1 MTAITLF
8 LTTSIFSQSGLCVYK
23 RFHPGQHCC
32 LGQTCF
38 SHSCSTD
45 LIPDI
50 NNRRSVSASLPT
62 CMVFS
67 GTFSRVSV
75 YSSGLFVFLQV
86 FSRICVLHVNFVY
99 GHLTLKF
106 FFLSSSFVAA
116 LCATKKPQ
124 TVLFFARLCPRLLNF
139 HLWFLHSPLF
149 WLQAR
154 ALVWPHP
161 GQSRTHLNH
170 FWISACC
177 LFCGAVN
184 VAQGNFQFSER
195 CLWCFLALASPK
207 PVTGLWKP

>member
-50 NNRRSVSASLPT
+50 NNHRSVSASLPT

-75 YSSGLFVFLQV
+75 YSGRFFVFLQV
-86 FSRICVLHVNFVY
+86 FSRICVLHVNFVC
-99 GHLTLKF
+99 GHLTLKI
-106 FFLSSSFVAA
+106 FFLFHLLLQPFVQQ
-116 LCATKKPQ
+116 KKPQ
-124 TVLFFARLCPRLLNF
+124 TVLFFAGLCPRLINF

-149 WLQAR
+149 WLQAS
-154 ALVWPHP
+154 ALV
-161 GQSRTHLNH
+161 
-170 FWISACC
+170 
-177 LFCGAVN
+177 
-184 VAQGNFQFSER
+184 
-195 CLWCFLALASPK
+195 
-207 PVTGLWKP
+207 